1 MSVNFNSITCLNEI
15 IFDNEDL
22 IKIIQGLD
30 INKAH
35 GHDNLSVKIIKMR
48 PAIKASFHNIYEL
61 HGIRNF
67 P

>member
-35 GHDNLSVKIIKMR
+35 GHDNLSVEIIKMR
-48 PAIKASFHNIYEL
+48 PAIKASF
-61 HGIRNF
+61 